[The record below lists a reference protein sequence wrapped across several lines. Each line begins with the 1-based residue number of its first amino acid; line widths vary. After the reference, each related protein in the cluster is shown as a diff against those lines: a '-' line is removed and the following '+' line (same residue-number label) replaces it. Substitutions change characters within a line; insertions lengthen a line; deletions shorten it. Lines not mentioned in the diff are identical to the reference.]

1 MPVVEPA
8 TAEETARV
16 LGEAA
21 AAKQR
26 VLVRGGGTK
35 LSWGR
40 TPAPADVVLST
51 RGLRRLVAHAD
62 GDLTATVEAGMPLSA
77 LNVEL
82 ARRGQWLPLES
93 AFDATTVGGMLATND
108 SGPLSHRFGTP
119 RDLVIGITLATTN
132 GRLVRAGGKVVKNV
146 AGYDLGK
153 LVAGSFG
160 NLAVIVDATFKLWP
174 RPAAMATR
182 CFRFTA
188 VADAAAAALALGE
201 APIEPWAIE
210 VAHDAAG
217 IEVLVRFAS
226 SSQTSV
232 DAQAAAAERLLSGV
246 SVRRVSGRE
255 EDDVW
260 TRHRRRPWEG
270 EGAVLSL
277 AWLPANTAGVLRT
290 IRELAGPDVE
300 VVARAATGRGLL
312 RTQAAPDGV
321 VSLTT
326 ALRQRTDRLL
336 HVTVLRADEATK
348 SAIDVWP
355 EAGSRTSLL
364 AAVKRSFDPTGTLNT
379 GRGPL

>member
-1 MPVVEPA
+1 MPVIEPA
-8 TAEETARV
+8 TAEDAARA

-35 LSWGR
+35 VSWGR
-40 TPAPADVVLST
+40 TPAMADVVLST
-51 RGLRRLVAHAD
+51 RGLARLVAHAD

-77 LNVEL
+77 LNAEL
-82 ARRGQWLPLES
+82 AKRGQWLPVES
-93 AFDATTVGGMLATND
+93 AFDAATVGGILATND

-119 RDLVIGITLATTN
+119 RDLVIGVTLATTN
-132 GRLVRAGGKVVKNV
+132 GRIVRAGGKVVKNV

-174 RPAAMATR
+174 RPAASATR
-182 CFRFTA
+182 RFGFGA
-188 VADAAAAALALGE
+188 IADAAGAVSALQS
-201 APIEPWAIE
+201 APIEPCALEI
-210 VAHDAAG
+210 AHDASST
-217 IEVLVRFAS
+217 EVLLRFAS

-232 DAQAAAAERLLSGV
+232 DAQAAAAERLVPGARVRHMSGL
-246 SVRRVSGRE
+246 E
-255 EDDVW
+255 EEDVW
-260 TRHRRRPWEG
+260 TRHRLRPWEG

-277 AWLPANTAGVLRT
+277 AWLPANTAAVLEA
-290 IRELAGPDVE
+290 IRELAGADAE
-300 VVARAATGRGLL
+300 FVARAAAGRGLL
-312 RTQAAPDGV
+312 RTTAPSAGV

-326 ALRQRTDRLL
+326 ALRKRTDLFH

-348 SAIDVWP
+348 AAIDVWP
-355 EAGSRTSLL
+355 DAGSCASLF
-364 AAVKRSFDPTGTLNT
+364 AAVKRSFDPSNTLNT